1 MVQTSALALAA
12 PGAAAATQRAEESEQ
27 DLGAIYSP
35 SCREELDGHI
45 GCVKLFLQEQS
56 QHGLQFTPGSSEHDH
71 CRPTRDLYMRCMKY
85 RARHPYSGRQ
95 LSMLEGGSRHQPPPC
110 EMELTLHGNCV
121 ALHLERSQ
129 KKGDE
134 KYFTQGGE
142 DKCSLT
148 RNSYFKCVKGVLA
161 GLSDRW
167 AEPLP
172 SQTIA
177 DRPGGWP
184 KGYTDVNR

>member
-71 CRPTRDLYMRCMKY
+71 CRPTRDLYMVLSRKPSTHRRM
-85 RARHPYSGRQ
+85 RRNGTHRHYSTYSTAALQ
-95 LSMLEGGSRHQPPPC
+95 LLL
-110 EMELTLHGNCV
+110 LTSHANAV
-121 ALHLERSQ
+121 
-129 KKGDE
+129 
-134 KYFTQGGE
+134 
-142 DKCSLT
+142 
-148 RNSYFKCVKGVLA
+148 
-161 GLSDRW
+161 
-167 AEPLP
+167 
-172 SQTIA
+172 
-177 DRPGGWP
+177 
-184 KGYTDVNR
+184 